1 MLRKLIYIGFL
12 LLIGLAKSFG
22 QDPQFSQF
30 YSNPLYLGPSFAGAI
45 DGSRVTT
52 LYRNQWPGL
61 PVSFRTF
68 SFGFDHYFSN
78 FNSGVGIL
86 ALKDMAGS
94 GDMGVMNFGLQYS
107 YNFQIFETWSV
118 RPGLHLYYTEM
129 GLDYYKLRFYDDV
142 LSEETNTPQV
152 VTPTVDNK
160 ARDIDFSTSM
170 LVYSERVW
178 FGATVDHL
186 LKPNLSLY
194 ADEYIVPL
202 KIAAYGG
209 FVLVK
214 NSRLLRPIDETLTFA
229 YQFKYQN
236 KQKQLDLGFYWHK
249 MPLVLG
255 VWYRGM
261 PKVSY
266 SRGDAFTILAGY
278 KLQSFSV
285 GYSYDFTVSNLL
297 AQAWGAHEISLVFK
311 FNMPP
316 RKIKRGM
323 VPCPEF

>member
-1 MLRKLIYIGFL
+1 MRKLLYIIVFFVL
-12 LLIGLAKSFG
+12 ELGLSYG

-45 DGSRVTT
+45 DGSRFTT

-61 PVSFRTF
+61 PVSFRTL

-86 ALKDMAGS
+86 ALRDMAGS
-94 GDMGVMNFGLQYS
+94 GDLGVLNFGLQYS
-107 YNFQIFETWSV
+107 YNLQVFDTWHI
-118 RPGLHLYYTEM
+118 RPGMHLYYTEM
-129 GLDYYKLRFYDDV
+129 GLDYFNLRFYDEV
-142 LSEETNTPQV
+142 LSDEINSPPV
-152 VTPTVDNK
+152 VTAPVRDK
-160 ARDIDFSTSM
+160 ARDIDFSTSVLM
-170 LVYSERVW
+170 YSERIW
-178 FGATVDHL
+178 FGATLDHM

-194 ADEYIVPL
+194 ADKYIIPYKLAV
-202 KIAAYGG
+202 YGG
-209 FVLVK
+209 FLLVK
-214 NSRLLRPIDETLTFA
+214 QSRLLRPIDETLTFA

-255 VWYRGM
+255 IWYRGM
-261 PKVSY
+261 PKLSY
-266 SRGDAFTILAGY
+266 SRGDAFTFLAGY
-278 KLQSFSV
+278 KLENFSI
-285 GYSYDFTVSNLL
+285 GYSYDFTISNLL
-297 AQAWGAHEISLVFK
+297 PQAWGAHELSVVFK

-316 RKIKRGM
+316 RKVKRGM